1 MPKAYIIEDEPRARK
16 NFINLLESNFPDF
29 SIVGSAGSVKESVEW
44 LTAHPTDADVV
55 FMDVE
60 LSDGTCFDILSRVDL
75 QPMVVMTTAY
85 DNYAAK
91 AFEVNSVD
99 YLLKPVSVE
108 NLHRAVGR
116 IRERLEARE
125 GKPEQDLAQ
134 LARLFQ
140 SAVQGG
146 QPQAASYKEKF
157 IVTLN
162 NRIVPVST
170 RDIAFFYTEAKSTY
184 LVTRQAACHVL
195 DESLDTVEQQLDP
208 QRFFRIS
215 RSCIVSESAIESVS
229 KMLGGRMQVSVAEPL
244 KSFTDL
250 TVSRSRAGAFLDW
263 LGK

>member
-1 MPKAYIIEDEPRARK
+1 MLHAFIIEDEPRARK
-16 NFINLLESNFPDF
+16 NFISLLEKNFPDF
-29 SIVGSAGSVKESVEW
+29 EIVGSAGSVKESVEW

-60 LSDGTCFDILSRVDL
+60 LSDGTCFDILSRVNL
-75 QPMVVMTTAY
+75 QPLVVMTTAY

-108 NLHRAVGR
+108 DLHRAVGR
-116 IRERLEARE
+116 VRERLEAKE
-125 GKPEQDLAQ
+125 GSQQQNLER
-134 LARLFQ
+134 LARQLL
-140 SAVQGG
+140 GG
-146 QPQAASYKEKF
+146 QTVVAHKEKF

-184 LVTRQAACHVL
+184 LVTHQAVCHVL
-195 DESLDTVEQQLDP
+195 DESLDTVEQQLDS

-215 RSCIVSESAIESVS
+215 RSCIVSEDAIESVS
-229 KMLGGRMQVSVAEPL
+229 KMLGGRMQVSVADAL

-250 TVSRSRAGAFLDW
+250 TVSRSRANAFLAW

>member
-1 MPKAYIIEDEPRARK
+1 MTTHAFIIEDEPRARK
-16 NFINLLESNFPDF
+16 NFISLLEKNFPDF
-29 SIVGSAGSVKESVEW
+29 EIVGSAGSVKESVEW

-75 QPMVVMTTAY
+75 QPLVVMTTAY
-85 DNYAAK
+85 DNYAVK

-108 NLHRAVGR
+108 DLRRALGR
-116 IRERLEARE
+116 VRERLEARE
-125 GKPEQDLAQ
+125 SKPEQDLARLAQ
-134 LARLFQ
+134 LL
-140 SAVQGG
+140 GG

-184 LVTRQAACHVL
+184 LVTHQAVCHVL

-229 KMLGGRMQVSVAEPL
+229 KMLGGRMQVSVADAL

-250 TVSRSRAGAFLDW
+250 TVSRSRANAFLAW